1 MKNRR
6 VARAQGVR
14 RQVRE
19 AELKREAGVRPCGKT
34 RGCLGQ
40 GWSLGWTCGC
50 RKVLGILPGAKIPA
64 AKSAFP
70 VILGQ
75 GCWWVSTAGD
85 ASWRRDSTY
94 RQQTESLKQKTPW
107 EPEWTRR
114 N

>member
-1 MKNRR
+1 MWEDKR
-6 VARAQGVR
+6 VPGTRMVPWLDMWMQESIGICAA
-14 RQVRE
+14 E
-19 AELKREAGVRPCGKT
+19 AST
-34 RGCLGQ
+34 
-40 GWSLGWTCGC
+40 C
-50 RKVLGILPGAKIPA
+50 RKVLGILPGAKMPA

-94 RQQTESLKQKTPW
+94 RPQTESLKQKTPW